1 MINIDAN
8 FFTDKERFYEILNEN
23 FDFDYKV
30 ENLDALFDQLIYVD
44 ASFRIINYKK
54 IYTNLG
60 DYGDKLMRVFLDGV
74 KMYDLD
80 IDFIS

>member
-8 FFTDKERFYEILNEN
+8 LFTDKERFYEILNEN

-54 IYTNLG
+54 IFTNLG

-74 KMYDLD
+74 KMNDLD

>member
-8 FFTDKERFYEILNEN
+8 LFTDKERFYEILNEN

-44 ASFRIINYKK
+44 ASFRIINYKM
-54 IYTNLG
+54 IYKNLG
-60 DYGDKLMRVFLDGV
+60 DYGDKLMHVFLDGV

>member
-8 FFTDKERFYEILNEN
+8 LFTSKERFYEILNEN

-54 IYTNLG
+54 IFTNLG

>member
-1 MINIDAN
+1 M
-8 FFTDKERFYEILNEN
+8 FTDKERFYEILNEN

-54 IYTNLG
+54 IFTNLG
-60 DYGDKLMRVFLDGV
+60 DYGDKLMRVFFDGV

>member
-8 FFTDKERFYEILNEN
+8 LFTSKERFYEILNEN

-54 IYTNLG
+54 IFTNLG
-60 DYGDKLMRVFLDGV
+60 DYGDKLMRIFLDGV

>member
-8 FFTDKERFYEILNEN
+8 LFTDKETFYEVFNEN
-23 FDFDYKV
+23 FDFDYRV
-30 ENLDALFDQLIYVD
+30 ENLDALFDQLLYVD
-44 ASFRIINYKK
+44 KAFRIINYKM
-54 IYTNLG
+54 IYKNLSS
-60 DYGDKLMRVFLDGV
+60 YGDKVMKVFLDAV

>member
-8 FFTDKERFYEILNEN
+8 LFTSKERFYEILNEN

-54 IYTNLG
+54 IYANLG

>member
-8 FFTDKERFYEILNEN
+8 LFTDKERFYEILNEN

-44 ASFRIINYKK
+44 ASFRIINYKM
-54 IYTNLG
+54 IYKNLG

>member
-1 MINIDAN
+1 MINIAAN
-8 FFTDKERFYEILNEN
+8 LFTSKERFYEILNEN

-54 IYTNLG
+54 IFTNLG

>member
-8 FFTDKERFYEILNEN
+8 LFTDKERFYEILNEN

-44 ASFRIINYKK
+44 ASFRIINYKM
-54 IYTNLG
+54 IYKNLG
-60 DYGDKLMRVFLDGV
+60 DYGEKLMRVFLDGV

>member
-8 FFTDKERFYEILNEN
+8 LFTSKERFYEILNEN

-54 IYTNLG
+54 IFTNLG
-60 DYGDKLMRVFLDGV
+60 DYGDKLIRVFLDGV

>member
-8 FFTDKERFYEILNEN
+8 LFTDKERFYEILNEN

-54 IYTNLG
+54 IFTNLG
-60 DYGDKLMRVFLDGV
+60 DYGDKIIRVFLDGA

>member
-8 FFTDKERFYEILNEN
+8 LFTDKERFYEILNEN

-54 IYTNLG
+54 IYANLG
-60 DYGDKLMRVFLDGV
+60 DYGDKLMCVFLDGV